1 MNVKQNLSSIRP
13 PDSQLS
19 SVTLRDLVAPLFR
32 HRKLAFWTFSSIFLA
47 SLAVAW
53 LWAAHY
59 YVSRMQV
66 VVQQERSDPA
76 VSAGQS
82 AAITSNKPVTMDQVA
97 SEIALLQGQD
107 MLKRV
112 ADACGLG
119 QQSSFT
125 DAFLP
130 EDPKLR
136 QQIKHERAATNLA
149 KSIKAQAISTSD
161 VIDVKYGQVGEPQV
175 PACVLQNL
183 SKFYLEKHVQLQ
195 RPAGSSDF
203 FAKEAEKYQKVLADS
218 EAKLVE
224 FGQKEGVAAPD
235 VLRTSVTQQTALAMA
250 SLHQAQEAIAA
261 DESRIENIKK
271 QMGATPQR
279 SVTQEVTTPSSL
291 LLQNLQSTLLAA
303 KVKRTELAMKY
314 DASYP
319 LVREAD
325 EEIAKTE
332 AAIAEAEKAQ
342 YVNKTTD
349 LDPTYQLLRQDLAKT
364 EADLVAQRATAS
376 ALNQSIHSLQAKVVD
391 LDAKA
396 VKQAALQRETK
407 ANEGTYL
414 LYVNKRDQ
422 ERTSDALDKMRIGN
436 VAIAVPPNV
445 PVMPAHSPVLISII
459 GFVLAFCGSIA
470 AGYVGDFLDPSFR
483 TPSEVAD
490 TLSIPVL
497 ASVPKHAA

>member
-1 MNVKQNLSSIRP
+1 MSQSTTQIKQQDGLF
-13 PDSQLS
+13 S
-19 SVTLRDLVAPLFR
+19 SVTLRDIVAPLFR
-32 HRKLAFWTFSSIFLA
+32 HRKFVLSTFWCVFLC

-53 LWAAHY
+53 LWASRY

-107 MLKRV
+107 MLRKV

-119 QQSSFT
+119 QQPSFT
-125 DAFLP
+125 DILLP

-136 QQIKHERAATNLA
+136 QEIKKERAAASLSKA
-149 KSIKAQAISTSD
+149 IKAQAITTSD
-161 VIDVKYGQVGEPQV
+161 VIEVKYGRLGDPQT

-203 FAKEAEKYQKVLADS
+203 FAQEAEKYQKELSDS
-218 EAKLVE
+218 EARLIE

-235 VLRTSVTQQTALAMA
+235 VLRTSVAQQTATAIA
-250 SLHQAQEAIAA
+250 NLHQAQEAVAA
-261 DESRIENIKK
+261 DESRIENLKK
-271 QMGATPQR
+271 QLASIPER
-279 SVTQEVTTPSSL
+279 SVTAEVTTPSSL

-303 KVKRTELAMKY
+303 KIKRTELAVKY
-314 DASYP
+314 DPSYP

-332 AAIAEAEKAQ
+332 AAIADAEKAQ
-342 YVNKTTD
+342 YVNHTTD
-349 LDPTYQLLRQDLAKT
+349 LDPTHTVLKQEEAKA
-364 EADLVAQRATAS
+364 EADLVAQKATVAAS
-376 ALNQSIHSLQAKVVD
+376 NQSIRSLQAKVVD

-396 VKQAALQRETK
+396 VKQGALQREAK

-436 VAIAVPPNV
+436 VAIAVPPNLPLV
-445 PVMPAHSPVLISII
+445 PAHSPVLISII
-459 GFVLAFCGSIA
+459 GFALGICSGIA
-470 AGYVGDFLDPSFR
+470 AGYLAEYFDPSFR
-483 TPSEVAD
+483 TPSEVAA

-497 ASVPKHAA
+497 ASVPRQAA

>member
-1 MNVKQNLSSIRP
+1 VNHRP
-13 PDSQLS
+13 SQIQQPDGQFS

-32 HRKLAFWTFSSIFLA
+32 HRKLVSWAFLSIFLTA
-47 SLAVAW
+47 LGVAW
-53 LWAAHY
+53 LWAARY

-107 MLKRV
+107 MLNKV
-112 ADACGLG
+112 AAVCGLG
-119 QQSSFT
+119 QQPSFADT
-125 DAFLP
+125 FLP

-136 QQIKHERAATNLA
+136 QEIKLERAASNLA
-149 KSIKAQAISTSD
+149 KTIRAQAIPTSD
-161 VIDVKYGQVGEPQV
+161 VIEVKYGRVGDPQT

-195 RPAGSSDF
+195 RPAGSSEF
-203 FAKEAEKYQKVLADS
+203 FAEEADKYRKVLSDS
-218 EAKLVE
+218 EARLVE
-224 FGQKEGVAAPD
+224 FNQKEGVAAPD
-235 VLRTSVTQQTALAMA
+235 VLRTSVAQQTAVAIA
-250 SLHQAQEAIAA
+250 SLHQASEAVAA
-261 DESRIENIKK
+261 DLSRLESIRK
-271 QMGATPQR
+271 QMGTTPQR
-279 SVTQEVTTPSSL
+279 SVTQEVTTPSSQ
-291 LLQNLQSTLLAA
+291 LLQNLQATLLAA
-303 KVKRTELAMKY
+303 QNKRAELAMKY
-314 DASYP
+314 SASYP

-325 EEIAKTE
+325 EEIAKTQ
-332 AAIAEAEKAQ
+332 AAISQAEKAQ
-342 YVNKTTD
+342 YVNQTTD
-349 LDPTYQLLRQDLAKT
+349 LDPTYQLLRQDQAKT
-364 EADLVAQRATAS
+364 EADLVAHKATVE
-376 ALNQSIHSLQAKVVD
+376 ALKQSIGSLQAKVVD

-396 VKQAALQRETK
+396 VKQAALQRDAK

-436 VAIAVPPNV
+436 VAIAVPPTV
-445 PVMPAHSPVLISII
+445 PVVPAHSPVLISVI
-459 GFVLAFCGSIA
+459 GFVLAICGGIA
-470 AGYVGDFLDPSFR
+470 AGYLADFLDPSFS

-497 ASVPKHAA
+497 VSVPKHAA